1 MQDYLDLLPSTP
13 AEFDA
18 SNIDSIKKTT
28 PAPAIEVDEIK
39 EHISGKLFYELAS
52 NNDKLSESE
61 IVLECIKRAETLA
74 VSLLNLVGVL
84 FTLYSKTQR
93 LVVCYLTIYELYL
106 YNGDIEGANKWLDR
120 ANILISNR
128 YKKDLDDAKNERLA
142 YVSVAKSEGKKC
154 KL

>member
-39 EHISGKLFYELAS
+39 EHISGKLYYELAS
-52 NNDKLSESE
+52 NNDKLSEAE
-61 IVLECIKRAETLA
+61 ITGECIKRAETLA

-84 FTLYSKTQR
+84 FTLYSKT
-93 LVVCYLTIYELYL
+93 
-106 YNGDIEGANKWLDR
+106 
-120 ANILISNR
+120 
-128 YKKDLDDAKNERLA
+128 
-142 YVSVAKSEGKKC
+142 
-154 KL
+154 